1 MLTFR
6 WGRRRSRRSKIIAP
20 GVCYRWQRT
29 SARQHHRQPRKRGRT
44 TAGSYIVLIN
54 MKLTIYTEWPKEH
67 AASGWSSA
75 SFFAA
80 AGTLR
85 RARQL
90 RHTRSGVV
98 WSSCPALRLAG
109 LTSSP
114 PQLALVSALSPS
126 TLEPYEVHV
135 PWFERVPTVPPSSV
149 RCILWN

>member
-6 WGRRRSRRSKIIAP
+6 WGQKRSCRSKIIAT
-20 GVCYRWQRT
+20 GVCYRWQRA
-29 SARQHHRQPRKRGRT
+29 SARQHHEQPRKSGRN
-44 TAGSYIVLIN
+44 TAGNYVHCSDQHETN
-54 MKLTIYTEWPKEH
+54 HTGWPEEH
-67 AASGWSSA
+67 AASGRSSA

-98 WSSCPALRLAG
+98 WSSCPALRLTG

-135 PWFERVPTVPPSSV
+135 PWFERVPAVPPSSV

>member
-6 WGRRRSRRSKIIAP
+6 WGRKRSCKSKIIAT
-20 GVCYRWQRT
+20 GVCYRWQR
-29 SARQHHRQPRKRGRT
+29 ARATQHHRQPRKRGRT
-44 TAGSYIVLIN
+44 TAGNYIVLIN
-54 MKLTIYTEWPKEH
+54 MKLTILKDQKNMQLQ
-67 AASGWSSA
+67 GRSSA
-75 SFFAA
+75 SFFDA

-90 RHTRSGVV
+90 CHTRSGVV
-98 WSSCPALRLAG
+98 WSSCPAACLAA

-135 PWFERVPTVPPSSV
+135 PWFERLPTVPPSSV

>member
-6 WGRRRSRRSKIIAP
+6 WGRNRSCKSKVIAA
-20 GVCYRWQRT
+20 GVCYRWQRA
-29 SARQHHRQPRKRGRT
+29 SATQHQTTTKARANYSRQLYCSDQHVQE
-44 TAGSYIVLIN
+44 IN
-54 MKLTIYTEWPKEH
+54 HTERPKEY
-67 AASGWSSA
+67 AASGRSSA
-75 SFFAA
+75 SFFDA

-90 RHTRSGVV
+90 RHTRSGAV
-98 WSSCPALRLAG
+98 WSSCPAVCLAA

-135 PWFERVPTVPPSSV
+135 PWFERLPTVPPSSV